1 MTTPNRSL
9 ARVAGALAVI
19 AATAWA
25 GGAPRAV
32 AQVPPPSAPARRLPH
47 SPADVAFM
55 SGMIH
60 HHAQAVLIAA
70 WAPTHGASPALL
82 RLCERVVVGQ
92 QDEIALMQRWLE
104 DRGEPV
110 PRVDST
116 HHGHHPADMPGM
128 LSPEQLVQLDEA
140 RGPAFDR
147 LFLTFM
153 IQHHQGALVMVD
165 RLFGTNGA
173 AQDEVVF
180 RMASDVYAD
189 QSTEIERMQRM
200 LAALPPEGENP

>member
-1 MTTPNRSL
+1 MNTPLACARTT
-9 ARVAGALAVI
+9 GALAVI
-19 AATAWA
+19 AIAACA
-25 GGAPRAV
+25 GAMRGV
-32 AQVPPPSAPARRLPH
+32 AQHAPPSAPGRRLPH

-55 SGMIH
+55 TGMIH
-60 HHAQAVLIAA
+60 HHAQAVLIAG

-82 RLCERVVVGQ
+82 RLCERIVVGQ

-104 DRGEPV
+104 DRGEPA
-110 PRVDST
+110 PGVDSA
-116 HHGHHPADMPGM
+116 HHDHHPAEMPGM
-128 LSPEQLVQLDEA
+128 LSPEQLARLDGA
-140 RGPAFDR
+140 SGPEFDR

-200 LAALPPEGENP
+200 IAALPPQGENP